1 MNPPPCPTVPP
12 TAPPTVAPMDEPPPG
27 LSASPR
33 AGRRAAGAP
42 APARPA
48 GGSTPRRL
56 RATCGWRERDVCAPA
71 GARARGNGGAGP
83 ARAIGRKDAALC
95 WARMNGA
102 AASRA
107 LRMGAPTRTRC
118 DHAMDARRGHPA
130 AARAGAL
137 CLSGCGAQPLQR
149 RKVWDCTWRS
159 GLASWMRRRS
169 GSVSIS
175 TKVPRQRGHSAEP
188 CPFRPNRPCAGTRII
203 VTARHTLGQ
212 SHQVWQGG
220 CCELA
225 RAGAGLDLAGEER
238 RRARG
243 DYPAAVVAIQRLRL
257 LRRLRDCVRRGG
269 AECNRGRASHPG
281 RDAKPAGLARRGG

>member
-1 MNPPPCPTVPP
+1 
-12 TAPPTVAPMDEPPPG
+12 
-27 LSASPR
+27 
-33 AGRRAAGAP
+33 
-42 APARPA
+42 
-48 GGSTPRRL
+48 
-56 RATCGWRERDVCAPA
+56 
-71 GARARGNGGAGP
+71 
-83 ARAIGRKDAALC
+83 
-95 WARMNGA
+95 
-102 AASRA
+102 
-107 LRMGAPTRTRC
+107 
-118 DHAMDARRGHPA
+118 
-130 AARAGAL
+130 
-137 CLSGCGAQPLQR
+137 
-149 RKVWDCTWRS
+149 VWDCTWRS

-225 RAGAGLDLAGEER
+225 RAAAGPLSRCSPSRSGGASSSPARCARCNPTPCCELARAGAGLDLAGEER

-269 AECNRGRASHPG
+269 AECNRGRPPILGATQNPQGSRAGGG
-281 RDAKPAGLARRGG
+281 RIGQMGELSFPRLHCGVATRPRGSEHVLLV

>member
-1 MNPPPCPTVPP
+1 
-12 TAPPTVAPMDEPPPG
+12 
-27 LSASPR
+27 
-33 AGRRAAGAP
+33 
-42 APARPA
+42 
-48 GGSTPRRL
+48 
-56 RATCGWRERDVCAPA
+56 
-71 GARARGNGGAGP
+71 
-83 ARAIGRKDAALC
+83 
-95 WARMNGA
+95 
-102 AASRA
+102 
-107 LRMGAPTRTRC
+107 
-118 DHAMDARRGHPA
+118 MDARGGHPA

-137 CLSGCGAQPLQR
+137 CISGCGAQPLQR

-203 VTARHTLGQ
+203 VTARHTQGQ

-225 RAGAGLDLAGEER
+225 RAGTGLDLAGEER

-281 RDAKPAGLARRGG
+281 RDAKPAGFARRGGAESAKWTRCLSRACAAGPPRGPRGQNASSRFRRKYSAVLAPTCFRCHVRCCSLWLEQNQKSSLHFQDAEKGQGASQLGARAQ